1 MKFNQNYC
9 FEYNDSFNLFNRIK
23 KINPNY
29 KLFINKKDNCFIV
42 INSAKNNQI
51 CLNFNNF
58 NQNIEKILQF
68 TKVEN
73 SKNLFC
79 LVDKNNEKL
88 EQSKKQV
95 FKYETKSKLFE
106 IKNFINKTP
115 FI

>member
-1 MKFNQNYC
+1 MKFNQIYC
-9 FEYNDSFNLFNRIK
+9 FEYNDNFNLFNRIK

-73 SKNLFC
+73 SKNLFEII
-79 LVDKNNEKL
+79 DKNNESL
-88 EQSKKQV
+88 ELSRNKILN
-95 FKYETKSKLFE
+95 YETKSKLLE
-106 IKNFINKTP
+106 IKNFISKTP